1 MDVGLYRAKH
11 EPGARRI
18 RALKPLIAE
27 VENPL
32 MQLRPASWSN
42 VAKHGGDNRRCRLDD
57 ATAVAAIYD
66 PIVADTT
73 ISFENV
79 PPGAVEIRRRIAD
92 AGDRFPWLVFER
104 DGIVAGYVTRRRIVP
119 VLRTNGRSTSA
130 LTLPQGREGSASRA
144 GSTWS
149 FFVC

>member
-42 VAKHGGDNRRCRLDD
+42 VAKPWRR
-57 ATAVAAIYD
+57 
-66 PIVADTT
+66 
-73 ISFENV
+73 
-79 PPGAVEIRRRIAD
+79 
-92 AGDRFPWLVFER
+92 
-104 DGIVAGYVTRRRIVP
+104 
-119 VLRTNGRSTSA
+119 
-130 LTLPQGREGSASRA
+130 
-144 GSTWS
+144 
-149 FFVC
+149 